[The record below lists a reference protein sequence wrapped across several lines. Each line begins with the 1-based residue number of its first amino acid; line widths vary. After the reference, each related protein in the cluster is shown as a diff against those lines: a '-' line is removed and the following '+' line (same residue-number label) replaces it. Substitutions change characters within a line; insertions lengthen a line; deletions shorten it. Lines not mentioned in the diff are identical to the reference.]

1 MADYYETLGVSRG
14 AGLQEIRKAYR
25 RLAMKHH
32 PDRNLGSRDAE
43 ERFKELTRA
52 YEVLSDPEKRELYD
66 RYGEQG
72 LKRGQ
77 RGGGF
82 GGFDFSDAIEIFMRD
97 FGSGGA
103 FGDLFG
109 HRPSGAARSRKGKG
123 IRLRLPLTLTEVASG
138 VEKRLRVS
146 LLEPCDD
153 CGGTGA
159 RGAGPTLCPGCSGT
173 GQERIAQ
180 RSPFG
185 QFVSVQPCRRCG
197 GEGQVIQDP
206 CPACRGEGRV
216 REESTITV
224 EVPAGVSSENYIT
237 LQGQGNAGPRG
248 GPRGDIT
255 VLIAV
260 EDHPEFKREGSD
272 LIHELHVTFAQA
284 ALGARVAVPT
294 VEGSAPISVPAGI
307 QSGEVLRMRGLG
319 LPALN
324 GGMKGDQLVRVMV
337 WTPDNLDRQ
346 QREAMERLRDVED
359 PVPEHAGR
367 GKRGFWAR
375 VKEAFV
381 P

>member
-1 MADYYETLGVSRG
+1 MADYYETLGVARG
-14 AGLQEIRKAYR
+14 AGLQEVRKAYR

-32 PDRNLGSRDAE
+32 PDRNQGSQEAE
-43 ERFKELTRA
+43 ERFKEVTRA

-66 RYGEQG
+66 RFGEQG

-77 RGGGF
+77 GAGGF

-97 FGSGGA
+97 FGSGGS

-109 HRPSGAARSRKGKG
+109 HRASGSAPSRRGKG
-123 IRLRLPLTLTEVASG
+123 IRLRLPLTLAEVASG
-138 VEKRLRVS
+138 VDKRLRVS

-159 RGAGPTLCPGCSGT
+159 RGAGPTFCPGCNGT

-185 QFVSVQPCRRCG
+185 QFVSVQPYRRCG
-197 GEGQVIQDP
+197 GEGQVIENP
-206 CPACRGEGRV
+206 CPGCRGDGRV

-248 GPRGDIT
+248 GSRGNIT

-272 LIHELHVTFAQA
+272 LIHELHVTFGQA
-284 ALGARVAVPT
+284 ALGASVEVPT
-294 VEGSAPISVPAGI
+294 VGGSAPIAVPAGI

-319 LPALN
+319 LPDLN
-324 GGMKGDQLVRVMV
+324 GGTSGDQLVRVAV
-337 WTPDNLDRQ
+337 WTPENLDRQ
-346 QREAMERLRDVED
+346 QREAMERLRQLED
-359 PVPEHAGR
+359 PVPEHAGQ